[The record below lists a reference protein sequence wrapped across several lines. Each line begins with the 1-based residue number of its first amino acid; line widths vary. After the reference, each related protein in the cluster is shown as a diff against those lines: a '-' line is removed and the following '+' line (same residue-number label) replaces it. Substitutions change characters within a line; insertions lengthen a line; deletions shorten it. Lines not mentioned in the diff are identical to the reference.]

1 MEAKKFK
8 ENDVKIFAGSS
19 AKKLAQKIADYVGL
33 PLSKNKIQKFA
44 DGEIFTKSPETAAA
58 CRTGVARAP
67 HARGRS
73 SIFSNSDR
81 TAPSA
86 SSRCSSLRCAGP

>member
-33 PLSKNKIQKFA
+33 PLSKNKIQKFS
-44 DGEIFTKSPETAAA
+44 DGEIFTKS
-58 CRTGVARAP
+58 
-67 HARGRS
+67 
-73 SIFSNSDR
+73 
-81 TAPSA
+81 
-86 SSRCSSLRCAGP
+86 L

>member
-33 PLSKNKIQKFA
+33 PLSKNKIQKFS
-44 DGEIFTKSPETAAA
+44 DGEIFTKSLES
-58 CRTGVARAP
+58 V
-67 HARGRS
+67 RGS
-73 SIFSNSDR
+73 KVLLC
-81 TAPSA
+81 
-86 SSRCSSLRCAGP
+86 SRLQGK